1 MSSKQQRILGWILT
15 GLVGLFMIVASGIP
29 KFIDFPQKEEMMAK
43 MGIPLELLP
52 KIGILEIAIALIYL
66 IPNTSFLGAIL
77 MTGYLG
83 GATFTHLRVGEDWW
97 FPILIGVLAWLGWLF
112 DNRSCSNC

>member
-1 MSSKQQRILGWILT
+1 
-15 GLVGLFMIVASGIP
+15 MIVASGIP

-97 FPILIGVLAWLGWLF
+97 FPILIGVLAWLGLAFRQPILF
-112 DNRSCSNC
+112 QLLTRGRADDHSSTVNH